1 MAVCTSIGL
10 SKSDVARILGVS
22 RPALYAWINGE
33 SEPQGE
39 NAARLRVLGRL
50 AAEACRDTSRPLF
63 HEYVNQALHKE
74 SASILDLLLGE
85 AWDEPRL
92 RHLFIEARRL
102 TTARDARIA
111 RAKPAHTPTA
121 AVQGDTLRDN
131 LTALGVEG

>member
-39 NAARLRVLGRL
+39 NATRLQVLGRL
-50 AAEACRDTSRPLF
+50 ATEVSRETRRPLF
-63 HEYVNQALHKE
+63 HGYVNQALPGE
-74 SASILDLLLGE
+74 SASVLDLLLGE

-92 RHLFIEARRL
+92 RHLFLEARRL

-111 RAKPAHTPTA
+111 RAKPTHMPA
-121 AVQGDTLRDN
+121 AAAQEDVLHDN
-131 LTALGVEG
+131 LMALGVEG